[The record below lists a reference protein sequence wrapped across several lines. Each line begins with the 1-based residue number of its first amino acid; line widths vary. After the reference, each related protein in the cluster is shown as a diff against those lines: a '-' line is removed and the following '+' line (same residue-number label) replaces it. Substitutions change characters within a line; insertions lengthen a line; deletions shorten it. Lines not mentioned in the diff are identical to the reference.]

1 MLPFD
6 PESQAR
12 IFYLV
17 LLGAFLLVYLF
28 SAYRHRLGQALQ
40 HAAIWVLIFVGA
52 VIAIGFWEPLTGQ
65 LYVDRAV
72 PVGKDTLAFRRAQDG
87 HFYATAAVNG
97 QPVRFMVDTGAS
109 DLVLT
114 EADAR
119 AAGIDTDRLNYV
131 LPTFT
136 ANGQTMSAPVRLEL
150 GGARPADRPRRA
162 GQRQRGRAR
171 PVVARHALSRALPQ
185 RPFRGQHALSQPV
198 GGAGQARPERV
209 PRDWDRLLAGRLLT
223 PVDACASP

>member
-1 MLPFD
+1 MLPLD

-12 IFYLV
+12 AFYLV

-40 HAAIWVLIFVGA
+40 HAAIWMLIFLGA
-52 VIAIGFWEPLTGQ
+52 VIAVGFWEPLTGQ

-72 PVGKDTLAFRRAQDG
+72 PASDDTLAFRRAPDG
-87 HFYATAAVNG
+87 HFYVAAEVNG
-97 QPVRFMVDTGAS
+97 APVRFMVDTGAT

-131 LPTFT
+131 QPTIT
-136 ANGQTMSAPVRLEL
+136 ANGRTMSAPVRLESVAL
-150 GGARPADRPRRA
+150 GGRVDHAVPASVSGGDLDQSLLGMRYLERFRSV
-162 GQRQRGRAR
+162 RFEDNTLY
-171 PVVARHALSRALPQ
+171 LSR
-185 RPFRGQHALSQPV
+185 
-198 GGAGQARPERV
+198 
-209 PRDWDRLLAGRLLT
+209 
-223 PVDACASP
+223 